1 MPVDV
6 VARKP
11 NRLQALLW
19 LVLLIVFLILS
30 LRRHHANQVG
40 SWFDDAHYV
49 TLARSLLQSDQ
60 FGLINEPGDEP
71 GDPWYPFAYP
81 LLLAPFVAVLP
92 GNLDALKL
100 LSMTATA
107 ANAALLFW
115 GWPLFSPRS
124 RWWGLGV
131 TGLYLLSPTTL
142 TLSQMVM
149 SEAVFMT
156 ACLVAMLGA
165 ERAVQG
171 RQGRWWSL
179 FMGVV
184 LTFAL
189 FARTLGVA
197 LVLAVLVYL
206 LIRKGRSFW
215 RPLLQ
220 TLGVMIAATALVLVL
235 TPVQVSGLLPL
246 RYLHQE
252 DAAFIVSLG
261 GLLPAV
267 DTGELP
273 SAIYLEEETS
283 TGGKQLDANK
293 FFGRL
298 LPKLR
303 QNLLLDYRN
312 AVVPA
317 GGGASEQ
324 ALVERLGFPS
334 LSLIAGAVVLALL
347 ALGSVRWL
355 VRDGLSV
362 MWVFALFHAAAL
374 LLWRWIGTR
383 LLYPIQPQLYLAFL
397 LGLEG
402 VLVWVGT
409 LPKNRNVRRAV
420 DAILVATVILM
431 LLLSIGKGLTVADSR
446 LRKGDLAQRTS
457 WLRDHAAPDAILMS
471 EAPIQDYLYGGNK
484 TVPHPRSVAS
494 AQELDRYMA
503 ERGVDYVL
511 IAPDLAEDDSRR
523 PTLSDLS
530 KRLLPLLSA
539 LVSEGRAV
547 VVYES
552 DEDLIQLFEVHP

>member
-1 MPVDV
+1 MDT

-19 LVLLIVFLILS
+19 LALLIVFLILS
-30 LRRHHANQVG
+30 LRRHDANQVG

-71 GDPWYPFAYP
+71 GDPWYPFAFP
-81 LLLAPFVAVLP
+81 LLLAPFVAVFP

-100 LSMTATA
+100 LSMIATA

-124 RWWGLGV
+124 HWWGLGV
-131 TGLYLLSPTTL
+131 TALYLLSPTTL

-165 ERAVQG
+165 ERAVRG

-179 FMGVV
+179 FMGIL

-197 LVLAVLVYL
+197 LVLAVFVYL
-206 LIRKGRSFW
+206 LVRTGKALW

-220 TLGVMIAATALVLVL
+220 TVVVMIAATALVLAL
-235 TPVQVSGLLPL
+235 TPVQVSGLLPV
-246 RYLHQE
+246 RYLHQQ
-252 DAAFIVSLG
+252 DAAFLVSLG

-273 SAIYLEEETS
+273 SAIYLEEEETP
-283 TGGKQLDANK
+283 TGGKRLDANK

-303 QNLLLDYRN
+303 QNLLLDLRY

-334 LSLIAGAVVLALL
+334 LSLIAGAAVLALL

-355 VRDGLSV
+355 VKDGLSV
-362 MWVFALFHAAAL
+362 MLVFALFHGAAL

-397 LGLEG
+397 LGLEAI
-402 VLVWVGT
+402 LVWMGS
-409 LPKNRNVRRAV
+409 LLKSRNARRAV
-420 DAILVATVILM
+420 DIILAATVILM
-431 LLLSIGKGLTVADSR
+431 LLLSLGKGLTVADSR

-471 EAPIQDYLYGGNK
+471 EAPIQDYLYGGHR

-503 ERGVDYVL
+503 GHGVDYVL

-530 KRLLPLLSA
+530 GRLLPLLSE

-547 VVYES
+547 LVYES